1 MKSISLN
8 DIVSQAKGNLASQMG
23 GETVMMSI
31 ESGKYYNLGEIGGRI
46 WESIAA
52 PVSISELVTKLTEEY
67 DVSTEDCTSQVIS
80 FLDHLASEK
89 LVVIQEA
96 AAI

>member
-1 MKSISLN
+1 MNITMQ
-8 DIVSQAKGNLASQMG
+8 DTVAQAQGNLASQMG

-46 WESIAA
+46 WELLAA
-52 PVSISELVTKLTEEY
+52 PINVRELVSKLMEEY
-67 DVSTEDCTSQVIS
+67 EVPTEDCEAQVIH
-80 FLDHLASEK
+80 FLNSLASEK
-89 LVVIQEA
+89 LVIVQEA

>member
-1 MKSISLN
+1 MSITIQDS
-8 DIVSQAKGNLASQMG
+8 VVQAQGNLASQMG

-46 WESIAA
+46 WELVAA
-52 PVSISELVTKLTEEY
+52 PISVSELVSKLTGEYEVTTEEC
-67 DVSTEDCTSQVIS
+67 EAQVIH
-80 FLDHLASEK
+80 FLENLASEK
-89 LVVIQEA
+89 LVIVQEA

>member
-1 MKSISLN
+1 MIITTQ
-8 DIVSQAKGNLASQMG
+8 DTVVQAQGNLASQMG

-46 WESIAA
+46 WELVAA
-52 PVSISELVTKLTEEY
+52 PVGVSELVSTLTAEY
-67 DVSTEDCTSQVIS
+67 DVSAEACEAQVID
-80 FLDHLASEK
+80 FLNKLAGEN
-89 LVVIQEA
+89 LVIVQEA

>member
-1 MKSISLN
+1 MNITVQN
-8 DIVSQAKGNLASQMG
+8 TVVQAQGNLASQMG

-46 WESIAA
+46 WELVATPIN
-52 PVSISELVTKLTEEY
+52 VSELVLKLTAEY
-67 DVSTEDCTSQVIS
+67 DVTAEECEAQVLH
-80 FLDHLASEK
+80 FLNKLSSEK
-89 LVVIQEA
+89 LVIVQEA